1 MDDDSDADRLQYEN
15 ELYKDDASSAGDES
29 GLEEVIE
36 AQVNFNHGMFRFGP
50 SSPPPG
56 IFEPGPISTPKPYYQ
71 NKDKTVSD
79 EEDNVQKDASVKV
92 SGSTDLVAEGS
103 DDSDASEDDDDDAN
117 EATPKKS
124 NGINEVTPRKST
136 DVFPGQ
142 SLRSARLVL
151 TPTESPS
158 TPTTPLAEYE
168 DLNAYNNRKP
178 HGGKQR
184 TAYRYFHATDDFC
197 EFCKQGGHVFDKCP
211 KVRRGTISF
220 AGSEK

>member
-1 MDDDSDADRLQYEN
+1 MDYDSDADRLQYEN

-29 GLEEVIE
+29 ALEEVME
-36 AQVNFNHGMFRFGP
+36 AQVNFNHGMFRFDP

-56 IFEPGPISTPKPYYQ
+56 IFEPGSISTPKPYYQ

-79 EEDNVQKDASVKV
+79 EV
-92 SGSTDLVAEGS
+92 SRSTDLVAISS
-103 DDSDASEDDDDDAN
+103 DDSDASEDDNDAGTN

-158 TPTTPLAEYE
+158 TPTTTLAEYE
-168 DLNAYNNRKP
+168 DLNAHNNRKP
-178 HGGKQR
+178 PGEKVGVSLLSQH
-184 TAYRYFHATDDFC
+184 
-197 EFCKQGGHVFDKCP
+197 
-211 KVRRGTISF
+211 VRRFF
-220 AGSEK
+220 AHKFYKAKDGVSVLSSNG